1 MTTRPIAKGGDVA
14 EETGTLEQLGEELR
28 QLRDELELKIHLASA
43 DARDEFAALEKK
55 LDHYRARLE
64 VVGKA
69 TEEAAE
75 DVGDALSLLGNEIK
89 KGYHKIRSLI

>member
-1 MTTRPIAKGGDVA
+1 MA
-14 EETGTLEQLGEELR
+14 EDKGTLDQLGDELK
-28 QLRDELELKIHLASA
+28 QIRDEIELKLHLASA

-55 LDHYRARLE
+55 LEHYRARLE